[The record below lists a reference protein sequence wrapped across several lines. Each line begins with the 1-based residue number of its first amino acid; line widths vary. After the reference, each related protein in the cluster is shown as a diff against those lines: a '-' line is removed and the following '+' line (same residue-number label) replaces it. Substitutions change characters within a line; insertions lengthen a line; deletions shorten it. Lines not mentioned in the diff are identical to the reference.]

1 MGRGITVSLFLVD
14 GEPSG
19 IVCAYLS
26 NWTGQCIKIPRN
38 LLDKSEDRPEVNGMG
53 VYFLFGYSDDNPD
66 DRIVYVGEAD
76 NVYRRLVQH
85 IKDEGKSFWNEAVVF
100 TSKDDFLTKGHVKYL
115 EHELI
120 KFAKENADYTV
131 HNKNNATKST
141 LPEMSISDME
151 TYLDNVKII
160 MPALGYYLFKPETNG
175 TKESQVVYYLEQ
187 SGFKAKGISTNA
199 GFTVLNGSEISNE
212 IKDSLSIGY
221 KNKREG
227 LISKGIIEKIDGK
240 YVFTK
245 DYEFSSSSTAA
256 AIIVGY
262 AINGRQTWKD
272 KSGKS
277 LKQYEE
283 AALAKQMQ

>member
-85 IKDEGKSFWNEAVVF
+85 IKDDGKSFWNEAVVF

-120 KFAKENADYTV
+120 KIAKENADYTV

-160 MPALGYYLFKPETNG
+160 MPALGYYLFRPETNG
-175 TKESQVVYYLEQ
+175 TEESQVIYYLEQ
-187 SGFKAKGISTNA
+187 SGLKAKGISTNA
-199 GFTVLNGSEISNE
+199 GFTVLNGSEISIE

-245 DYEFSSSSTAA
+245 DL
-256 AIIVGY
+256 
-262 AINGRQTWKD
+262 
-272 KSGKS
+272 S
-277 LKQYEE
+277 LIHI
-283 AALAKQMQ
+283 